1 MFKINDVNKNYG
13 LQKVLSQINLEIPQN
28 KLTCII
34 GPNGAGKST
43 LLNAISRLIKVDTG
57 DILINSKNLKDWD
70 KKELSKTLSIMKQ
83 LNNINVRL
91 TIADLVAFGRYPYS
105 EDRLTQE
112 DYKKIDEALEYTGLM
127 EIKDKYVDELSG
139 GQKQRTYIA
148 MTLAQDTEYILLDE
162 PLNNLDIK
170 HILEVMHLLKKLVEE
185 QNKTIILVVH
195 DINIA
200 STFADYIVAMKNGAI
215 IESGLTESIIKEK
228 VNSVETELDETGE
241 STVFSCI
248 FTDVMKI

>member
-1 MFKINDVNKNYG
+1 MFKINNVNKNYG
-13 LQKVLSQINLEIPQN
+13 FQKVLSEINLEIPQN

-43 LLNAISRLIKVDTG
+43 LLNAISRLIKVDKG
-57 DILINSKNLKDWD
+57 DILIDSKNLKDWD

-105 EDRLTQE
+105 EDRLTE
-112 DYKKIDEALEYTGLM
+112 NDYQKINEALEYTGLSS
-127 EIKDKYVDELSG
+127 IKDKYIDELSG

-200 STFADYIVAMKNGAI
+200 STFADYIIAMKNGEI
-215 IESGLTESIIKEK
+215 IESGLTEDIINNEI
-228 VNSVETELDETGE
+228 LY
-241 STVFSCI
+241 
-248 FTDVMKI
+248 KIYEINFQIENFKNKNFCLYY

>member
-1 MFKINDVNKNYG
+1 MFKINNVNKNYG
-13 LQKVLSQINLEIPQN
+13 FQKVLSEINLEIPQN

-43 LLNAISRLIKVDTG
+43 LLNAISRLIKVDKG

-105 EDRLTQE
+105 EDRLTE
-112 DYKKIDEALEYTGLM
+112 NDYQKINEALEYTGLSS
-127 EIKDKYVDELSG
+127 IKDKYIDELSG

-200 STFADYIVAMKNGAI
+200 STFADYIVEMKNGER
-215 IESGLTESIIKEK
+215 IENQNVFFHTGLHKPLC
-228 VNSVETELDETGE
+228 VG
-241 STVFSCI
+241 
-248 FTDVMKI
+248 

>member
-1 MFKINDVNKNYG
+1 MFKINNVNKNYG
-13 LQKVLSQINLEIPQN
+13 FQKVLSEINLEIPQN

-43 LLNAISRLIKVDTG
+43 LLNAISRLIKVDKG
-57 DILINSKNLKDWD
+57 DILIDSKNLKDWD

-105 EDRLTQE
+105 EDRLTE
-112 DYKKIDEALEYTGLM
+112 NDYQKINEALEYTGLSS
-127 EIKDKYVDELSG
+127 IKDKYIDELSG

-200 STFADYIVAMKNGAI
+200 STFADYIIAMKNGEI
-215 IESGLTESIIKEK
+215 IESGLTENIINNEI
-228 VNSVETELDETGE
+228 LY
-241 STVFSCI
+241 
-248 FTDVMKI
+248 KIYEINFQIENFKNKKFCLYY

>member
-1 MFKINDVNKNYG
+1 MFKINNVNKNYG
-13 LQKVLSQINLEIPQN
+13 FQKVLSEINLEIPQN

-43 LLNAISRLIKVDTG
+43 LLNAISRLIKVDKG
-57 DILINSKNLKDWD
+57 DILIDSKNLKDWD

-105 EDRLTQE
+105 EDRLTE
-112 DYKKIDEALEYTGLM
+112 NDYQKINEALEYTGLSS
-127 EIKDKYVDELSG
+127 IKDKYIDELSG

-185 QNKTIILVVH
+185 QSKTIILVVH

-200 STFADYIVAMKNGAI
+200 STFADYIIAMKNGEI
-215 IESGLTESIIKEK
+215 IESGLTEDIINNEI
-228 VNSVETELDETGE
+228 LY
-241 STVFSCI
+241 
-248 FTDVMKI
+248 KIYEINFQIENFKNKKICLYY

>member
-1 MFKINDVNKNYG
+1 MFKINNVNKNYG
-13 LQKVLSQINLEIPQN
+13 FQKVLSEINLEIPQN

-43 LLNAISRLIKVDTG
+43 LLNAISRLIKVDKG
-57 DILINSKNLKDWD
+57 DILIDSKNLKDWD

-105 EDRLTQE
+105 EDRLTE
-112 DYKKIDEALEYTGLM
+112 NDYQKINEALEYTGLSS
-127 EIKDKYVDELSG
+127 IKDKYIDELSG

-200 STFADYIVAMKNGAI
+200 STFADYIIAMKNGEI
-215 IESGLTESIIKEK
+215 IESGLTEDIINNEI
-228 VNSVETELDETGE
+228 LY
-241 STVFSCI
+241 
-248 FTDVMKI
+248 KIYEINFQIENFKNKKFCLYY

>member
-1 MFKINDVNKNYG
+1 MFKINNVNKNYG
-13 LQKVLSQINLEIPQN
+13 FQKVLSEINLEIPQN

-43 LLNAISRLIKVDTG
+43 LLNAISRLIKVDKG
-57 DILINSKNLKDWD
+57 DILIDSKNLKDWD

-105 EDRLTQE
+105 EDRLTE
-112 DYKKIDEALEYTGLM
+112 NDYQKINEALEYTGLSS
-127 EIKDKYVDELSG
+127 IKDKYIDELSG

-200 STFADYIVAMKNGAI
+200 STFADYIIAMKNGEI
-215 IESGLTESIIKEK
+215 IESGLTEDIINNEI
-228 VNSVETELDETGE
+228 LY
-241 STVFSCI
+241 
-248 FTDVMKI
+248 KIYEINFQIENL

>member
-1 MFKINDVNKNYG
+1 MFKINNVNKNYG
-13 LQKVLSQINLEIPQN
+13 FQKVLSEINLEIPQN

-43 LLNAISRLIKVDTG
+43 LLNAISRLIKVDKG
-57 DILINSKNLKDWD
+57 DILIDSKNLKDWD

-105 EDRLTQE
+105 EDRLTE
-112 DYKKIDEALEYTGLM
+112 NDYQKINEALEYTGLSS
-127 EIKDKYVDELSG
+127 IKDKYIDELSG

-200 STFADYIVAMKNGAI
+200 STFADYIVAMKNGEI
-215 IESGLTESIIKEK
+215 IESGLTEDIINNEI
-228 VNSVETELDETGE
+228 LY
-241 STVFSCI
+241 
-248 FTDVMKI
+248 KIYEINFQIENFKNKKICLYY

>member
-1 MFKINDVNKNYG
+1 MFKINNVNKNYG
-13 LQKVLSQINLEIPQN
+13 FQKVLSEINLEIPQN

-43 LLNAISRLIKVDTG
+43 LLNAISRLIKVDKG
-57 DILINSKNLKDWD
+57 DILIDSKNLKDWD

-105 EDRLTQE
+105 EDRLTE
-112 DYKKIDEALEYTGLM
+112 NDYQKINEALEYTGLSS
-127 EIKDKYVDELSG
+127 IKDKYIDELSG

-185 QNKTIILVVH
+185 QNKTIILV
-195 DINIA
+195 
-200 STFADYIVAMKNGAI
+200 KNSFRLI
-215 IESGLTESIIKEK
+215 DCRS
-228 VNSVETELDETGE
+228 
-241 STVFSCI
+241 FI
-248 FTDVMKI
+248 FP

>member
-1 MFKINDVNKNYG
+1 MFKINNVNKNYG
-13 LQKVLSQINLEIPQN
+13 FQKVLSEINLEIPQN
-28 KLTCII
+28 KLTCIT

-43 LLNAISRLIKVDTG
+43 LLNAISRLIKVDKG

-105 EDRLTQE
+105 EDRLTE
-112 DYKKIDEALEYTGLM
+112 NDYQKINEALEYTGLSS
-127 EIKDKYVDELSG
+127 IKDKYIDELSG

-200 STFADYIVAMKNGAI
+200 STFADYIVAMKNGEI
-215 IESGLTESIIKEK
+215 IESGLTEDIINNEI
-228 VNSVETELDETGE
+228 LY
-241 STVFSCI
+241 
-248 FTDVMKI
+248 KIYEINFQIENFKNKKICLYY

>member
-1 MFKINDVNKNYG
+1 MFKISNVNKNYG
-13 LQKVLSQINLEIPQN
+13 KQKVLTDINLEIPQN

-43 LLNAISRLIKVDTG
+43 LLNAISRLIKLDKGEV
-57 DILINSKNLKDWD
+57 IINAKNLKDWN
-70 KKELSKTLSIMKQ
+70 KKDLSKTLSIMKQ

-91 TIADLVAFGRYPYS
+91 TISDLVAFGRYPYS
-105 EDRLTQE
+105 EDRLTEE
-112 DYKKIDEALEYTGLM
+112 DYKKINEALEYTGLL
-127 EIKDKYVDELSG
+127 EIKDKFIDELSG

-200 STFADYIVAMKNGAI
+200 STFADYIVAMKKGEI
-215 IESGLTESIIKEK
+215 IESGSTEKIINNE
-228 VNSVETELDETGE
+228 VLY
-241 STVFSCI
+241 
-248 FTDVMKI
+248 KIYDINFQIENFKNKKICLYY

>member
-1 MFKINDVNKNYG
+1 MFKINNVNKNYG
-13 LQKVLSQINLEIPQN
+13 FQKVLSEINLEIPQN

-43 LLNAISRLIKVDTG
+43 LLNAISRLIKVDKG

-105 EDRLTQE
+105 EDRLTE
-112 DYKKIDEALEYTGLM
+112 NDYQKINEALEYTGLSS
-127 EIKDKYVDELSG
+127 IKDKYIDELSG

-185 QNKTIILVVH
+185 QSKTIILVDH

-200 STFADYIVAMKNGAI
+200 STFADYIIAMKNGEI
-215 IESGLTESIIKEK
+215 IESGLTEDIINNEI
-228 VNSVETELDETGE
+228 LY
-241 STVFSCI
+241 
-248 FTDVMKI
+248 KIYEINFQIENFKNKKIYLYY

>member
-57 DILINSKNLKDWD
+57 DILINSKNLKEWD

-105 EDRLTQE
+105 EDRLTKE

-215 IESGLTESIIKEK
+215 IESGLTESIINNK
-228 VNSVETELDETGE
+228 TLY
-241 STVFSCI
+241 
-248 FTDVMKI
+248 KIYDINFHIENFKNKKICLYY

>member
-1 MFKINDVNKNYG
+1 MFKINNVNKNYG
-13 LQKVLSQINLEIPQN
+13 FQKVLSEINLEIPQN

-43 LLNAISRLIKVDTG
+43 LLNAISRLIKVDKG

-70 KKELSKTLSIMKQ
+70 KKELSKILSIMKQ

-105 EDRLTQE
+105 EDRLTE
-112 DYKKIDEALEYTGLM
+112 NDYQKINEALEYTGLSS
-127 EIKDKYVDELSG
+127 IKDKYIDELSG

-200 STFADYIVAMKNGAI
+200 STFADYIVAMKNGEI
-215 IESGLTESIIKEK
+215 IESGLTEDIINNEI
-228 VNSVETELDETGE
+228 LY
-241 STVFSCI
+241 
-248 FTDVMKI
+248 KIYEINFQIENFKNKKICLYY

>member
-1 MFKINDVNKNYG
+1 MFKINNVNKNYG
-13 LQKVLSQINLEIPQN
+13 FQKVLSEINLEIPQN

-43 LLNAISRLIKVDTG
+43 LLNAISRLIKVDKG

-105 EDRLTQE
+105 EDRLTE
-112 DYKKIDEALEYTGLM
+112 NDYQKINEALEYTGLSS
-127 EIKDKYVDELSG
+127 IKDKYIDELSG

-200 STFADYIVAMKNGAI
+200 STFADYIIAMKNGEI
-215 IESGLTESIIKEK
+215 IESGLTEDIINNEI
-228 VNSVETELDETGE
+228 LY
-241 STVFSCI
+241 
-248 FTDVMKI
+248 KIYEINFQIENFKNKNFCLYY